1 MDRCPSAVVTSQRKV
16 CPQCRQPLKQ
26 ARPGQSGAVGAQII
40 AEPDIIA
47 AWHLSSSCPASCQQ
61 ARYWCGF
68 VEFRMLRQNKRC
80 TLRKEI
86 DLPDP
91 DYFFLNSRTGLARSW
106 LRRWRYRMYLHRA
119 SFQGEGILLRLLNAA
134 VRYHIR
140 HQLREGWLREI
151 LCRRAA
157 EAGVDV
163 SKTLHEHVLNGT
175 AEKLIAANWIWYEPL
190 MFARLGRSEF
200 LVVDAPTK
208 IFPKRHK
215 TVQRLAKFIL
225 SCSNF
230 LSCPAHFCH
239 SCHTCSCLPG
249 VLLRCKLLETD
260 RTSLP

>member
-1 MDRCPSAVVTSQRKV
+1 VSPPFSFTLPSVPLVCHGSLPFCGCHFPEKGLSAVSTT
-16 CPQCRQPLKQ
+16 LKQ

-140 HQLREGWLREI
+140 H
-151 LCRRAA
+151 
-157 EAGVDV
+157 
-163 SKTLHEHVLNGT
+163 
-175 AEKLIAANWIWYEPL
+175 
-190 MFARLGRSEF
+190 
-200 LVVDAPTK
+200 
-208 IFPKRHK
+208 
-215 TVQRLAKFIL
+215 
-225 SCSNF
+225 
-230 LSCPAHFCH
+230 
-239 SCHTCSCLPG
+239 
-249 VLLRCKLLETD
+249 
-260 RTSLP
+260 